1 MRVMSQKSKYQPLI
15 VPAAHWNVATVSET
29 YGELVVEPLETGFGM
44 TLGNALRRIM
54 LSSVEGAA
62 VTAVVIKGVNNEFST
77 LKGVVEDVLQLIL
90 NIKGIV
96 IKNSTGLPGS
106 LKLKVKGTRVVTV
119 ADIVPSENLELVNKD
134 HVIAHLAED
143 GDLEIDFKVENGRG
157 YLPAQWERGVS
168 LRSDGMIFVDAMF
181 SPVRRVEFHI
191 SKTRVGQDIDYDK
204 LVLGIYTNGTISPQD
219 VVHYGASVLRSQLE
233 FFLSAG
239 EIPFNQISTVHVDG
253 KPAADV
259 TVEEKKGPSGLPVDL
274 FLKPIEELEFSVRAH
289 NCLAGAGINRVI
301 DLVNLT
307 EDEVLKIKNF
317 GRKSLREVKEILSAF
332 NLRFGMNIKELDLK
346 KALKEQEGS
355 SL

>member
-1 MRVMSQKSKYQPLI
+1 VRVMTEKNKYQPLM
-15 VPAAHWNVATVSET
+15 VPSAHWDVATLADN
-29 YGELVVEPLETGFGM
+29 YGELIVQPLEAGFGI

-62 VTAVVIKGVNNEFST
+62 VTSVVIKGVNNEFAT
-77 LKGVVEDVLQLIL
+77 LKGVVEDVLQLVL

-96 IKNSTGLPGS
+96 IKNHSGNPGS
-106 LKLKVKGTRVVTV
+106 LKLKVKGSRVVTV
-119 ADIVPSENLELVNKD
+119 ADIIADEGLELINTS
-134 HVIAHLAED
+134 HVLAHLAED
-143 GDLEIDFKVENGRG
+143 AELEIDFKVENGRG
-157 YLPAQWERGVS
+157 YLPAQWERDVS

-181 SPVRRVEFHI
+181 SPVRRVEFHV

-204 LVLGIYTNGTISPQD
+204 LVLGIFTNGTISPQD
-219 VVHYGASVLRSQLE
+219 VVHYAASVLRSQLE
-233 FFLSAG
+233 FFLNAG
-239 EIPFNQISTVHVDG
+239 EIPFNQISVSSTEG
-253 KPAADV
+253 KVGSEVA
-259 TVEEKKGPSGLPVDL
+259 VEEKKGPSGLPVDL

-332 NLRFGMNIKELDLK
+332 SLKFGMNIKELDLK

>member
-1 MRVMSQKSKYQPLI
+1 MTQKTKYQPLT
-15 VPAAHWNVATVSET
+15 VPTAQWEGTTLSNT
-29 YGELVVEPLETGFGM
+29 YGELVVHPLEPGFGT
-44 TLGNALRRIM
+44 TLGNAFRRVM
-54 LSSVEGAA
+54 LSSIEGAA
-62 VTAVVIKGVNNEFST
+62 VTSVIIKGVNNEFST
-77 LKGVVEDVLQLIL
+77 LKGVVEDVLQLVL

-96 IKNSTGLPGS
+96 IKSQNGQPGT
-106 LKLKVKGTRVVTV
+106 LKLKVKGARIVTV
-119 ADIVPSENLELVNKD
+119 ADLVPSENLELINTS

-143 GDLEIDFKVENGRG
+143 GDLEIDFTVENGRG

-168 LRSDGMIFVDAMF
+168 IRADSKIFVDAMF
-181 SPVRRVEFHI
+181 SPVKRVEFHV
-191 SKTRVGQDIDYDK
+191 SKTRVGQDIDFDK
-204 LVLGIYTNGTISPQD
+204 LVLGIHTNGTISPQD

-233 FFLSAG
+233 YFLNAA
-239 EIPFNQISTVHVDG
+239 EIPFNDISAQSHEQKTGHD
-253 KPAADV
+253 AA
-259 TVEEKKGPSGLPVDL
+259 VEEKKGPSGLPVDL

-332 NLRFGMNIKELDLK
+332 NLKFGMNIKELDLK

-355 SL
+355 AS